1 VGSTRPRNTA
11 RGVGSV
17 DDALFEAGSLDQV
30 DFIHVGQPEI
40 FSGLGSPDN
49 GPDEDH
55 DVPENCEDPKS
66 VRLIGVSVG
75 LTDQPVEESE
85 RGNRLA
91 GCIDYKRLLET

>member
-1 VGSTRPRNTA
+1 MGSTRPRNTA

-66 VRLIGVSVG
+66 VRSTVSGFLWDLRISQLKKANAAIAWLV
-75 LTDQPVEESE
+75 
-85 RGNRLA
+85 A
-91 GCIDYKRLLET
+91 